1 MANNYQVVDEKTG
14 ARAMH
19 CNVFRNSVEP
29 AFCVT
34 FEADITNFKRKV
46 KEQGFSLL
54 WLWCMQ
60 CADVPIK

>member
-1 MANNYQVVDEKTG
+1 MENNYQVVDEKTW

-46 KEQGFSLL
+46 KEQGFCLN
-54 WLWCMQ
+54 
-60 CADVPIK
+60 I